1 MLNVG
6 MSAKADPARAG
17 QPGASTSPDP
27 YLPNHGNGGYR
38 VLHYDLDLTYRVG
51 PGRLEGRARITAV
64 ATQALSR
71 FSLDFAGLR
80 SGKVSVNGKPVRYA
94 QRGKKLQ
101 ITPNRALPDGGRF
114 TVEIRYTGSPAPIPS
129 HWGEI
134 GWDYLDD
141 GVIVA
146 SQPVGAPSWFPCN
159 DHPSDKATYR
169 ISVAVA
175 SSYQVVATGVLEAK
189 QSSASLTRWDFRL
202 SQPTPTYLVSVQ
214 IGRYTESSFATVP
227 MMHAAVPARLA
238 APFEHDFGRQPR
250 MLVEFERMFGPY
262 PFEQYGVVVVDAELD
277 APIEAQSLS
286 VFGSNHVDGVRG
298 SERLVAHELAHQ
310 WFGNSLTVARWQH
323 IWLNE
328 GFANYAE
335 WLWSEASGGE
345 PADNHARRAWRQLS
359 DLPQDLRIADPGTR
373 HLFDDRVYLRGAVTL
388 HALRL
393 RLGDERFF
401 ALLKVWTSAHR
412 HSTVTTEEFT
422 TLAQRHTP
430 WPLTELFASWLN
442 SPVLPAFPRR
452 TPGADRE

>member
-1 MLNVG
+1 

-17 QPGASTSPDP
+17 QPGASTSLDA

-38 VLHYDLDLTYRVG
+38 VQHYDLDLIYRVG
-51 PGRLEGRARITAV
+51 PGRLEGHARVTAV

-71 FSLDFAGLR
+71 FTLDFAGLR
-80 SGKVSVNGKPVRYA
+80 PTKVTVNGKAVRHV
-94 QRGKKLQ
+94 QRGKKLH
-101 ITPNRALPDGGRF
+101 ITPPRALSDGGMF
-114 TVEIRYTGSPAPIPS
+114 VVDVRYVGSPAPVSS

-134 GWDYLDD
+134 GWDYLED

-146 SQPVGAPSWFPCN
+146 SQPIGAPSWFPCN

-169 ISVAVA
+169 IAVTTA
-175 SSYQVVATGVLEAK
+175 SPYQVVATGVLESK
-189 QSSASLTRWDFRL
+189 QSSASTTTWDFRL

-214 IGRYTESSFATVP
+214 IGRYAELSYGTVP
-227 MMHAAVPARLA
+227 MMHAAVPARLTGM
-238 APFEHDFGRQPR
+238 FEHDFGRQPR
-250 MLVEFERMFGPY
+250 MLDEFSRMFGPY

-286 VFGSNHVDGVRG
+286 VFGSNHVDGRRG

-310 WFGNSLTVARWQH
+310 WFGNSLTVAQWRH

-335 WLWSEASGGE
+335 WLWSEVSGGAAAE
-345 PADNHARRAWRQLS
+345 VHAHRAWRELAER
-359 DLPQDLRIADPGTR
+359 PQDMRLADPGTR
-373 HLFDDRVYLRGAVTL
+373 YLFDDRVYLRGAVTL

-393 RLGDERFF
+393 RLGDDAFF

-412 HSTVTTEEFT
+412 HGVVTTDDFT

-430 WPLTELFASWLN
+430 WPLTDLFARWLH
-442 SPVLPAFPRR
+442 SPVLPEFPRR